1 MDAKCEFV
9 GEDWVGLICLGEV
22 LRGCVFG
29 LHFWKRKVGGGGE
42 RRNCGIPLQLT
53 TYLVALLNHDNHTVE
68 HLPVYD
74 QIHAPCH
81 AVFDI
86 CACNKT

>member
-1 MDAKCEFV
+1 VSVFLGSIFGSERQV
-9 GEDWVGLICLGEV
+9 GEEKDET
-22 LRGCVFG
+22 
-29 LHFWKRKVGGGGE
+29 
-42 RRNCGIPLQLT
+42 GIPLQLT
-53 TYLVALLNHDNHTVE
+53 TFLVALLNHDNHTVE

-81 AVFDI
+81 AVFDM